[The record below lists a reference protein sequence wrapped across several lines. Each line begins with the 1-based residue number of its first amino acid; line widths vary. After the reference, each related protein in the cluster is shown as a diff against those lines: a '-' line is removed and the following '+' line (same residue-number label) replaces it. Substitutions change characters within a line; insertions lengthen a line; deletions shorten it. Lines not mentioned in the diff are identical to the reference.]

1 LRVCVNYRVFN
12 VLIIKNRNI
21 LLLIKETLQRLC
33 KTKFYNKFNIIAIFN
48 KIRIYFDNKYKI
60 VFIICYSLFKY
71 VVILYKLC
79 NVLTMFQLFIN
90 KTLSSYLN
98 KFYIVYINDIL
109 IYSNIEKKNKNYV
122 NKILVKLDKIDFYL
136 DINKCVLFVKQVK
149 YLDLIITIEKI

>member
-1 LRVCVNYRVFN
+1 
-12 VLIIKNRNI
+12 
-21 LLLIKETLQRLC
+21 
-33 KTKFYNKFNIIAIFN
+33 
-48 KIRIYFDNKYKI
+48 
-60 VFIICYSLFKY
+60 
-71 VVILYKLC
+71 
-79 NVLTMFQLFIN
+79 MFQLFIN